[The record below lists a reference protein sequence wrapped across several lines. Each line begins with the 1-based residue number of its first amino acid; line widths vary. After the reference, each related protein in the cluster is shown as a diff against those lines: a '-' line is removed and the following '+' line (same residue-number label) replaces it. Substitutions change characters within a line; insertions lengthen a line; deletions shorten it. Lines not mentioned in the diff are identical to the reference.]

1 MTEQQKIHIAMM
13 NSYNVLT
20 GRVNIEAIFNSNIPM
35 FSHTIDEE
43 PNLNNLMFIV
53 KYFEQV
59 EMFEECLNLKIYI
72 DGIFDDEGNLKGE
85 LCSCPYPNITEY
97 SFKTKCKICNLN
109 LRH

>member
-20 GRVNIEAIFNSNIPM
+20 GAASIDSVINSNIPM

-43 PNLNNLMFIV
+43 PNFHNIMFIV
-53 KYFEQV
+53 RYFEEV

-72 DGIFDDEGNLKGE
+72 DNTFDENGNPKE
-85 LCSCPYPNITEY
+85 ILCSCPYPKITEY
-97 SFKTKCKICNLN
+97 SFKTKCKVCELN